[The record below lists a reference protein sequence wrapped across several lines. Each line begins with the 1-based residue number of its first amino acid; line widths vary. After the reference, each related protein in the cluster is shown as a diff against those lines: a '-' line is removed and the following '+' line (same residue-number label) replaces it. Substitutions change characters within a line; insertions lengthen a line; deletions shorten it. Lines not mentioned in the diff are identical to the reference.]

1 LARACSIGRGVSVT
15 VDVDMAITLKDA
27 SADSSALGRLDLNGR

>member
-1 LARACSIGRGVSVT
+1 
-15 VDVDMAITLKDA
+15 MAITSKDA